1 MSSLLTE
8 EFIPVEIIVGFLNFA
23 VCSINGRLLH
33 SPEPILSFNRN
44 FLTNQ
49 LLEQK
54 MGTKKLFLFYRN
66 IF

>member
-1 MSSLLTE
+1 MFGLNFFANLNVFSIDFK

-33 SPEPILSFNRN
+33 SPEPILKAS
-44 FLTNQ
+44 T
-49 LLEQK
+49 E
-54 MGTKKLFLFYRN
+54 